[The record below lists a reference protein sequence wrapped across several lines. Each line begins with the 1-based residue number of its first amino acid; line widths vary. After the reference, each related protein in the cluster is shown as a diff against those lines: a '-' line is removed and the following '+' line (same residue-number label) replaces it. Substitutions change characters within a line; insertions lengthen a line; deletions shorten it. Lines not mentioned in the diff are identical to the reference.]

1 MHRLL
6 EHHVLGNTLAEYLL
20 FFCYFIAGVIAALL
34 FRRIILK
41 RLKVRASLTKTTL
54 DDFLVNSLERFLVPA
69 MYFCALY
76 ASAQTLNLHPT
87 VSRVLDTAGIIV
99 ITIIAIRFATAA
111 IGYSFQEY
119 WLKRYQNEAHTR
131 SLRGFMPAVNVL
143 VWGIGIVFLLDNLG
157 VRVSAVV
164 AGLGIG
170 GVAVALAAQA
180 VLKDLFSYF
189 AILLDR
195 PFEVDDFVIVDDY
208 MGSIE
213 HVGIKTTR
221 IRSLS
226 GEQLIISN
234 ADLTS
239 SRLRNYKRMAKRR
252 VVFQFGI
259 LYETPQETVAQIP
272 GIVEH
277 IIRALDQTSFDR
289 AHFAKFGES
298 SLIFEVVYYVL
309 SSDYNLYM
317 DIQQKINFALMKEFS
332 ARNVSFAY
340 PTRTVYLTKSGVE

>member
-1 MHRLL
+1 MHQLL
-6 EHHVLGNTLAEYLL
+6 ERHVLGNTIAEYLL
-20 FFCYFIAGVIAALL
+20 FLCYFLAGVIVTLL

-41 RLKVRASLTKTTL
+41 RLKARASRTKTTL
-54 DDFLVNSLERFLVPA
+54 DDFFVNSLERFLVPA
-69 MYFCALY
+69 LYFCALY
-76 ASAQTLNLHPT
+76 ASAQTLNLHHT
-87 VSRVLDTAGIIV
+87 LSRILDTLGIIV
-99 ITIIAIRFATAA
+99 ITIIAIRFTTAA

-119 WLKRYQNEAHTR
+119 WLKKYQHEAHTR

-157 VRVSAVV
+157 VRVSTVV

-195 PFEVDDFVIVDDY
+195 PFEVDDFVIIDDY

-213 HVGIKTTR
+213 HIGIKTTR

-239 SRLRNYKRMAKRR
+239 SRLRNYKRMEKRR

-259 LYETPQETVAQIP
+259 LYETPQEVVTQIP
-272 GIVEH
+272 GIVEK
-277 IIRALDQTSFDR
+277 IIRAVDTTAFDR
-289 AHFAKFGES
+289 AHFAKFGDS
-298 SLIFEVVYYVL
+298 SLVFEVVYYVL

-332 ARNVSFAY
+332 ARKVSFAY
-340 PTRTVYLTKSGVE
+340 PTQTIYLTKSEAE

>member
-1 MHRLL
+1 MHQLL
-6 EHHVLGNTLAEYLL
+6 DQEVLGNTLASYV
-20 FFCYFIAGVIAALL
+20 FFLGYFIACIVVIFV
-34 FRRIILK
+34 FRKVVLHKLK
-41 RLKVRASLTKTTL
+41 AWAERTETTL
-54 DDFLVNSLERFLVPA
+54 DDFLIHSVERFLVPA
-69 MYFCALY
+69 LYFGALY
-76 ASAQTLNLHPT
+76 ASVQTLNLHRT
-87 VSRVLDTAGIIV
+87 LSRILDTAGIII
-99 ITIIAIRFATAA
+99 ITILAIRSTTAV
-111 IGYSFQEY
+111 IEYSFQEH
-119 WLKRYQNEAHTR
+119 WLKKSENETRHR
-131 SLRGFMPAVNVL
+131 SLRGLMPAINVL
-143 VWGIGIVFLLDNLG
+143 VWGLGIVFLLDNLG

-195 PFEVDDFVIVDDY
+195 PFEVDDFIIIDEY

-226 GEQLIISN
+226 GEQLIVSN

-239 SRLRNYKRMAKRR
+239 SRLRNYKRMEKRR

-259 LYETPQETVAQIP
+259 LYETPQETVEHIP
-272 GIVEH
+272 GIVER
-277 IIRALDQTSFDR
+277 IIRAVDQTAFDR
-289 AHFAKFGES
+289 AHFAKFGDS
-298 SLIFEVVYYVL
+298 ALIFEVVYYVL

-317 DIQQKINFALMKEFS
+317 DIQQKINFALMKEL
-332 ARNVSFAY
+332 RGHNVSFAY
-340 PTRTVYLTKSGVE
+340 PTQTLYLTKSGD